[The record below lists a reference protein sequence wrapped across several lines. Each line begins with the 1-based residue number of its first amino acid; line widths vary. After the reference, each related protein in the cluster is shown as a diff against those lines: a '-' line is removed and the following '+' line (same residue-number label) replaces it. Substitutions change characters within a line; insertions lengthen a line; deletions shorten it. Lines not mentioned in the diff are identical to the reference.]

1 MHELVT
7 EHCVQGV
14 DWVTETDQ
22 SQKKLSWHSLQ
33 GLAIQSFYLLLS
45 LKSSK
50 RSISKILSLFLVT
63 LLVMLKLMCKKKKKK
78 HQFFNGCIILSGSI
92 CILYIAAIA
101 EIAQFRKKFLNNHF
115 HIYVHLLVLLFQFI
129 PLSCADLSNIS
140 LLRESF
146 KIHL

>member
-1 MHELVT
+1 MVMHELVT

-63 LLVMLKLMCKKKKKK
+63 LLVMLKLMCKKKKKT
-78 HQFFNGCIILSGSI
+78 
-92 CILYIAAIA
+92 
-101 EIAQFRKKFLNNHF
+101 
-115 HIYVHLLVLLFQFI
+115 LVF
-129 PLSCADLSNIS
+129 
-140 LLRESF
+140 
-146 KIHL
+146 